1 LKKFVVDQLVLGVAV
16 LTKRSL
22 FDVSDQDRE
31 SILVH
36 LNQLLGM
43 EAENAVSIG
52 NDGKKQELS
61 I

>member
-22 FDVSDQDRE
+22 FDVSDQDRG

-43 EAENAVSIG
+43 EAENAVNTE
-52 NDGKKQELS
+52 NDGKKKARL
-61 I
+61 